1 MPTGSPTSSHQPAAG
16 LFDLAMTDDET
27 LTEPEAEAT
36 QSPELPGTL
45 VAGRYE
51 LVSVLGEGG
60 TGKVWLARQT
70 DPVKRHVAVKIIR
83 PGLLMKPVSARF
95 NREHQVLAHLGHPN
109 VAAVFDAGELED
121 GRTFFV
127 MEAVTGSAITQWV
140 RDRGLPLH
148 ERLAIFHQ
156 TCLAVEHAHQ
166 RGILHRDLK
175 PSNVMVMELEGMPV
189 VKVIDF
195 GIAKALEGDLA
206 LGQDVTLR
214 GTVLGTPRYM
224 SPEQAALTGQ
234 EMDARADVYSLGVLL
249 YEILTGTTPIREED
263 ETKDTPLRELLRHVC
278 EDEIEPPSRRV
289 MKNAPAHTVHA
300 RELRRELDWIT
311 LRALQKDPAMR
322 YDSVQSLANDMQRF
336 MDGHAVQAGPAG
348 VRYRASNWMK
358 RHRTALRAAAAVI
371 VALGGGLAATM
382 WALDH
387 AEKQRLLAQD
397 QTQLADQ
404 VSAHLAELLANAKTH
419 AEAGLNT
426 QMLRKL
432 ADQQAEG
439 MARFTSQPRTQAG
452 LARQLGDLYTAL
464 GERPRAQPW
473 YVRYAELI
481 AQLEGAESAT
491 GLTALYEVAWRY
503 VDLQDNAVAIPLL
516 RRCVAG
522 FDRLPGHELS
532 ALLARKELGRSLARA
547 GGHDEAQQ
555 LLAKVVRSMESRAPE
570 DLARVLRDQAEV
582 LRAGKKTEEAIA
594 ALHRALEVLPKG
606 EATIT
611 QRSYI
616 LLTLST
622 ISSESER
629 YEEALASSNERLQLF
644 EREYGPTHQKVL
656 DALLDHARLASHTP
670 GMPGAEA
677 AARRALDIARQGAHE
692 TKLANAWTTLAECLR
707 LQKRMTDSEQAV
719 REALVELEG
728 KRAER
733 WRVMELHR
741 RLGDL
746 LTSRKDFAGGL
757 DAYEAAASDWFEPS
771 PGRPPEVTRLL
782 PSSLVAFYEAAA
794 KNNSSL
800 ADPEELEQW
809 RKKLVELDRR

>member
-1 MPTGSPTSSHQPAAG
+1 MHSGSPTSSHQPAAG

-95 NREHQVLAHLGHPN
+95 SREHQVLAHLGHPN

-127 MEAVTGSAITQWV
+127 MEAVTGSAITRWV

-156 TCLAVEHAHQ
+156 ACLAVEHAHQ

-249 YEILTGTTPIREED
+249 YEVLTGTTPIREED
-263 ETKDTPLRELLRHVC
+263 ETKDTPLRELLRRVC

-289 MKNAPAHTVHA
+289 MKNAPAHAVHA

-311 LRALQKDPAMR
+311 LRALQKDPTMR

-404 VSAHLAELLANAKTH
+404 VSAHLTELLANAKTH
-419 AEAGLNT
+419 AESGLNT

-439 MARFTSQPRTQAG
+439 MERFASQPRTQAE
-452 LARQLGDLYTAL
+452 LARQLGNLYTAL
-464 GERPRAQPW
+464 GEQPRAQPW
-473 YVRYAELI
+473 FARHAELI
-481 AQLEGAESAT
+481 AQLDGADSAEGLS
-491 GLTALYEVAWRY
+491 ALYNAAWRY
-503 VDLQDNAVAIPLL
+503 VDLQDNAKAIPLL

-522 FDRLPGHELS
+522 FDRLPGHAYS
-532 ALLARKELGRSLARA
+532 AVMARKELGRSLAREGEHA
-547 GGHDEAQQ
+547 EAQK
-555 LLAKVVRSMESRAPE
+555 LMEEVLRGMEGRAPE
-570 DLARVLRDQAEV
+570 ELARVLRDQAEV
-582 LRAGKKTEEAIA
+582 LRSDKKNEEAIA
-594 ALHRALEVLPKG
+594 ALRRALEILPAK
-606 EATIT
+606 EETVS

-616 LLTLST
+616 LLTLS
-622 ISSESER
+622 SVSQESGR
-629 YEEALASSNERLQLF
+629 YEEALAASNDRLQLV
-644 EREYGPTHQKVL
+644 ERQHGPAHQKMYDSL
-656 DALLDHARLASHTP
+656 IEHARVASHIP

-677 AARRALDIARQGAHE
+677 AARRALEIARNGAHE
-692 TKLANAWTTLAECLR
+692 TRLAAAWTTLAECLR
-707 LQKRMTDSEQAV
+707 LQKRMKESEQAV
-719 REALVELEG
+719 RDALAELEG
-728 KRAER
+728 KQPER

-746 LTSRKDFAGGL
+746 LTARQDFPAAL
-757 DAYEAAASDWFEPS
+757 DAYEAAESEWFEPS
-771 PGRPPEVTRLL
+771 PGRQPEVSRLL
-782 PSSLVAFYEAAA
+782 PSSLVAFYEQAARQD
-794 KNNSSL
+794 SPL
-800 ADPEELEQW
+800 ADPDELAKW
-809 RKKLVELDRR
+809 RTKLAEMDER